1 MENIIKNRIK
11 ETLKFIETETNTE
24 REDNLLRGEIAF
36 LEHLLDYAHSS
47 LKLNDKHKTVI
58 EELEKDLKDYH
69 RKHDKGKIND
79 LEYLRHT
86 SFIKGKL
93 SILLNF

>member
-36 LEHLLDYAHSS
+36 LEHLLNYAPSCKQLPTEEHINTVAGKKALKYAYANESDYKDYVKA
-47 LKLNDKHKTVI
+47 I
-58 EELEKDLKDYH
+58 EE
-69 RKHDKGKIND
+69 GA
-79 LEYLRHT
+79 
-86 SFIKGKL
+86 
-93 SILLNF
+93 NFVKNYISKNKR

>member
-36 LEHLLDYAHSS
+36 LEHLLDYAPSS
-47 LKLNDKHKTVI
+47 LLLKKDKTQTF
-58 EELEKDLKDYH
+58 EEFKQEFFICIDGEYVN
-69 RKHDKGKIND
+69 KISG
-79 LEYLRHT
+79 EYWCENQITDRY
-86 SFIKGKL
+86 KKMY
-93 SILLNF
+93 N